1 MEIVDENTAN
11 FILLLLLVFVWL
23 VLLGVPPP
31 IDKINTTTRPTLL
44 LNPILSNGQLDKLAD
59 KLGLSQQPKK
69 LITVSRS
76 DIILIIN
83 IYFGFYFLFYVVVL
97 GCWNYTGIVLAARAR
112 GGVGGLW
119 GWGWGQ
125 GIVDVV
131 LEVLPEDVEMYCVVQ
146 LEAA

>member
-23 VLLGVPPP
+23 VLLWVPPP

-69 LITVSRS
+69 LITVGRS

-97 GCWNYTGIVLAARAR
+97 GCRNYTGIVLTA
-112 GGVGGLW
+112 
-119 GWGWGQ
+119 
-125 GIVDVV
+125 
-131 LEVLPEDVEMYCVVQ
+131 
-146 LEAA
+146 